1 VRIDLPVIAPYGGL
15 PAAWPQAVTAV
26 APIAPADSS
35 VARAAVASPEVL
47 EAARRMAL
55 GIVRA
60 PLDSAGLTLR
70 GRQALSAYSSVRD
83 GDSRDYYRRVLG
95 FEARA

>member
-15 PAAWPQAVTAV
+15 PVAWLQAVTAV
-26 APIAPADSS
+26 APVAPSDNS
-35 VARAAVASPEVL
+35 VARAGAASPEMV

-55 GIVRA
+55 SIVRA
-60 PLDSAGLTLR
+60 PVDSAGLTLR

-83 GDSRDYYRRVLG
+83 EGNRDYYRRVLG

>member
-15 PAAWPQAVTAV
+15 PAAWPQPVTAV
-26 APIAPADSS
+26 APVAPAENPVS
-35 VARAAVASPEVL
+35 RAAAASPEML

-55 GIVRA
+55 SIVRA

-70 GRQALSAYSSVRD
+70 GRQAMSAYSSIRD
-83 GDSRDYYRRVLG
+83 GDNRDYYRRVLG

>member
-1 VRIDLPVIAPYGGL
+1 
-15 PAAWPQAVTAV
+15 
-26 APIAPADSS
+26 
-35 VARAAVASPEVL
+35 
-47 EAARRMAL
+47 MAL

-70 GRQALSAYSSVRD
+70 GRQAMSAYSSIRD
-83 GDSRDYYRRVLG
+83 EDNRDYYRRVLG

>member
-26 APIAPADSS
+26 APVAPADSAVS
-35 VARAAVASPEVL
+35 RAAVPSPEVL

-55 GIVRA
+55 SIVRA
-60 PLDSAGLTLR
+60 PLDPTALTLR
-70 GRQALSAYSSVRD
+70 GRQAMSAYSSVRD
-83 GDSRDYYRRVLG
+83 DDNRDYYRRVLG

>member
-15 PAAWPQAVTAV
+15 PAAWPQPVTAV
-26 APIAPADSS
+26 APVAPAESPVS
-35 VARAAVASPEVL
+35 RAAAASPEML

-70 GRQALSAYSSVRD
+70 GRQAVSAYSSIRD
-83 GDSRDYYRRVLG
+83 EDNRDYYRRVLG